1 VLFRD
6 ATDKCDSYVGIGVCL
21 LVSERQIQSVNE
33 LKRLIKA
40 LDLDEGIRVVGNFK
54 ALRGGGFIFIST
66 VHSSAPES
74 YCANISER
82 IYDKGAKMYLPGGKE
97 EFRYF
102 SDADEVFRFVEANA
116 VKPLQAWSY

>member
-1 VLFRD
+1 M
-6 ATDKCDSYVGIGVCL
+6 
-21 LVSERQIQSVNE
+21 VSEKQVRNLRE

-40 LDLDEGIRVVGNFK
+40 LDLDEGIRVVGDFR

-66 VHSSAPES
+66 VHTPASES
-74 YCANISER
+74 YCVNISER
-82 IYDKGAKMYLPGGKE
+82 IYDDEAKAYLPGGRE

-102 SDADEVFRFVEANA
+102 ADDDEVFLFVERNA